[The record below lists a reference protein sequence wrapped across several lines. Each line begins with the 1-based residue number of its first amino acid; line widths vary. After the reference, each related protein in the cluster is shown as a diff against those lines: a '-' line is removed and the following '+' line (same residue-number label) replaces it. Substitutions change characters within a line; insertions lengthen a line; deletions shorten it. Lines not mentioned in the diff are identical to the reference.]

1 MATWQ
6 RASDWKDMS
15 TLPSSEWQYKNR
27 IKKFDETAKVIPKA
41 QYYVDDKKSQTVDV
55 YKIQKNNQTIGIA
68 EMNNFYFI
76 FDMNKCMTNQ
86 DDRALDMSTIKG
98 WELIAHGSRSDVF
111 LRDDPFTPPSG
122 DWDVHFGGP
131 YGAIAI
137 TSNSSMRDG
146 NRYQAFGSWTRK
158 NDKNEHKIYSKKDS
172 KVLPVDHVYS
182 ESLYK
187 YGDKDKKEA
196 PKNFTRKGSAN
207 QLQKIV
213 SGTNGYKDK
222 LMDIHLST
230 FDKDFDIIY
239 SNIQNKDMGAI
250 YTRDKY
256 HGEVQLS
263 DCLKDI
269 AKLKLERNVGMMACR
284 GTYKDRKM
292 YWWSPH
298 NEGPQMSDLLQG
310 KENSATYN
318 EHVINSGSKGDYSE
332 QDSNTSLLFGAF
344 VREDKALFERLC
356 KEGEVDFNHK
366 LNGRNIR
373 ELAVEKNKIEFI
385 DVLDRYNR
393 LIEDRTLNKKNDK
406 DQPVKN
412 CFGDENLEELM
423 KKAEKLKLRLNDY
436 EIEYN
441 ELKYNEPS
449 SQDKIKELQAI
460 EKELPKKV
468 TIDNYKETS
477 EKVDSLKTGIKEV
490 IIKELRNT
498 PNLNHL
504 GELANRLTPEIFM
517 NTSPQKKR
525 LVNNENLF
533 DKSVTSEYK
542 YSK

>member
-1 MATWQ
+1 
-6 RASDWKDMS
+6 
-15 TLPSSEWQYKNR
+15 
-27 IKKFDETAKVIPKA
+27 
-41 QYYVDDKKSQTVDV
+41 
-55 YKIQKNNQTIGIA
+55 
-68 EMNNFYFI
+68 
-76 FDMNKCMTNQ
+76 
-86 DDRALDMSTIKG
+86 
-98 WELIAHGSRSDVF
+98 
-111 LRDDPFTPPSG
+111 
-122 DWDVHFGGP
+122 
-131 YGAIAI
+131 
-137 TSNSSMRDG
+137 MRDG